1 MSNITK
7 ESDAIRIALIGEDG
21 NGGVVEALKKVAQE
35 IVTKTSKYAD
45 FADALGNV
53 ALHYE
58 GIANKAYAALA
69 AM

>member
-21 NGGVVEALKKVAQE
+21 NGGVVEALNKVAQE
-35 IVTKTSKYAD
+35 ILTKTSEYAD
-45 FADALGNV
+45 FADELGKV
-53 ALHYE
+53 ASHYE
-58 GIANKAYAALA
+58 GIANNAYAALA